1 MKSLLS
7 LQRRTFNDRQR
18 EWCLWRTGKT
28 VWQRFRFKMI
38 FKMGFSLIIRWM
50 SVNKWTAEQV
60 FGSCMGVGWDRKE
73 CMSVQVCMC
82 VCAQKKKKK
91 KKRQMKKSKLI
102 SLIISGI
109 EEQRP
114 WPGRA
119 ALLFIWG
126 TALGTERGVDN
137 LQLASGHAHTY
148 TLSQMWRAAQLTL
161 AYHTNE

>member
-1 MKSLLS
+1 MTDRGNDAFEGLEKPFGKGSDLRWFLKWASVSLYAEWVWIS
-7 LQRRTFNDRQR
+7 ERQNK
-18 EWCLWRTGKT
+18 CLGP
-28 VWQRFRFKMI
+28 VW
-38 FKMGFSLIIRWM
+38 
-50 SVNKWTAEQV
+50 
-60 FGSCMGVGWDRKE
+60 GWDEIEK
-73 CMSVQVCMC
+73 SVWVCKCVC
-82 VCAQKKKKK
+82 VCAHRRKKK